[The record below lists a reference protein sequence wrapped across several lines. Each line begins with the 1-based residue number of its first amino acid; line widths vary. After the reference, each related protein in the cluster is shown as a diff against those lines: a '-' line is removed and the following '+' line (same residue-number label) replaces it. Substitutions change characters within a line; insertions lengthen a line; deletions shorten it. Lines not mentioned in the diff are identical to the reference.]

1 MKRAA
6 IVFLGLLAALGV
18 AMPGA
23 ARAAAS
29 WRLEQPLPPPP
40 PPDVQ
45 PAPGVVPLGTI
56 GDIEFWEPP
65 GSPPQANRGLLI
77 TSGNGDA
84 VGPGVW
90 AYDGAGWHEIATVCG
105 ATSGRIAWGGPAD
118 FWTVSDGRTG
128 QVEINGK
135 RPPLEDNSLCHFSDG
150 SVVAS
155 YAHLAFE
162 ADSYEAMSG
171 AACLPPQPP
180 AVSSSDCWFGGAAL
194 EEPQPAGSFHLHWN
208 GTTVTEQPYLNQGDP
223 VQEMR
228 QIENAIFE
236 SVAYSS
242 SDRSDEPKTLERPPL
257 LHFAEAETAM
267 EPLRTSELP
276 LFGSEGEP
284 TEDLEYLHLGSTE
297 GILWAATGK
306 QTQEA
311 KEGEV
316 TVLRRVGG
324 LWTQVIGPEEE
335 ARPGTGHPLPNL
347 FANATEEEELLGGP
361 ANEAQV
367 RAITPEPGSEDA
379 WLALARH
386 GESEGE
392 AAAAAAVLVHI
403 SAQGEVLGVQV
414 LPDSA
419 ERALPS
425 NPAGAVGR
433 LVCPALEDC
442 WMANVNGWLY
452 HLAPEGERSLPT
464 SELPGFPE
472 GKIISERPKD
482 EGFVQEVLD
491 APPPEDSGLK
501 EEIPEL
507 HSAAE
512 TVEAKAE
519 NKVTLPLL
527 SRVHSRLEGMTLQ
540 LSFHLSVKARVRL
553 VAKRNGKVVA
563 QTRVRILG
571 AGTHTLALR
580 LERRRWP
587 TKLSFQTHALAP
599 LRVVS
604 SVAGEGANITTE
616 TTSMRAPFGALPTK
630 LDRLP

>member
-6 IVFLGLLAALGV
+6 IVCAGLLAALGV
-18 AMPGA
+18 GMPGT

-29 WRLEQPLPPPP
+29 WRLEQPPPPP
-40 PPDVQ
+40 PPPGVQ

-77 TSGNGDA
+77 THGNGDA

-105 ATSGRIAWGGPAD
+105 ATNGRIAWGGPAD

-128 QVEINGK
+128 QAEINGK
-135 RPPLEDNSLCHFSDG
+135 RPPLEDNSLCHFSGG
-150 SVVAS
+150 SIVAS

-162 ADSYEAMSG
+162 TDSYEAMSG

-180 AVSSSDCWFGGAAL
+180 EVSSTDCWFGGAAL
-194 EEPQPAGSFHLHWN
+194 EEPQAPGSFHLHWN
-208 GTTVTEQPYLNQGDP
+208 GTTVAEQPYLNQGDP

-236 SVAYSS
+236 SVAYRS
-242 SDRSDEPKTLERPPL
+242 SDRRNEPTTLERPPL
-257 LHFAEAETAM
+257 LHFAEAETAF
-267 EPLRTSELP
+267 EPLPTSELP
-276 LFGSEGEP
+276 LFGSSEEP
-284 TEDLEYLHLGSTE
+284 TEDLEYLRLGSTE

-306 QTQEA
+306 QTREG

-316 TVLRRVGG
+316 TVLRRVDG
-324 LWTQVIGPEEE
+324 LWTQVIGPREEG
-335 ARPGTGHPLPNL
+335 RPGTGHPLPNL
-347 FANATEEEELLGGP
+347 FANATEEDELLGGS
-361 ANEAQV
+361 AKDAQV
-367 RAITPEPGSEDA
+367 RAIAPEPGSGDA

-386 GESEGE
+386 GQSEGE

-419 ERALPS
+419 ERALPAD
-425 NPAGAVGR
+425 PAGAVGR

-452 HLAPEGERSLPT
+452 HLAPEGERTLPQ
-464 SELPGFPE
+464 SELPGFRE
-472 GKIISERPKD
+472 GTIISERPKD

-501 EEIPEL
+501 EETPEY
-507 HSAAE
+507 STFGE
-512 TVEAKAE
+512 KVEAKAE

-527 SRVHSRLEGMTLQ
+527 SRVHSHLKGMTLQ

-553 VAKRNGKVVA
+553 VAKRKGKLVA
-563 QTRVRILG
+563 QTRNLVLG
-571 AGTHTLALR
+571 AGTHTLPLR

-604 SVAGEGANITTE
+604 SVGGEGGEITTV
-616 TTSMRAPFGALPTK
+616 TTELRAPVGAMLTK

>member
-1 MKRAA
+1 MRRAA
-6 IVFLGLLAALGV
+6 IIWVTLLAALGFT
-18 AMPGA
+18 MPAGA
-23 ARAAAS
+23 GAAAS
-29 WRLEQPLPPPP
+29 WRLEQPTPPPP
-40 PPDVQ
+40 PPGVQ

-77 TSGNGDA
+77 THGNGDA

-105 ATSGRIAWGGPAD
+105 ATNGRVAWGGPAD

-128 QVEINGK
+128 QAEINGK
-135 RPPLEDNSLCHFSDG
+135 RPPLEDNSLCHFSGG

-180 AVSSSDCWFGGAAL
+180 EVRSTDCWFGGAAL
-194 EEPQPAGSFHLHWN
+194 EEPQPPGSFHLHWN
-208 GTTVTEQPYLNQGDP
+208 GTTVAEQPYLNQGDP

-236 SVAYSS
+236 GVAYSIN
-242 SDRSDEPKTLERPPL
+242 DRSNETKTLERPPL
-257 LHFAEAETAM
+257 LHAAEAETAF
-267 EPLRTSELP
+267 EPLPTSELP
-276 LFGSEGEP
+276 LFGSEAEP

-297 GILWAATGK
+297 GVLWAAAGK
-306 QTQEA
+306 RTRED

-316 TVLRRVGG
+316 TVLRRIDG
-324 LWTQVIGPEEE
+324 LWTQVIGPGEEGR
-335 ARPGTGHPLPNL
+335 AGSAHALPNL
-347 FANATEEEELLGGP
+347 FANATEERELLGGE
-361 ANEAQV
+361 AKEAQV
-367 RAITPEPGSEDA
+367 RAIAPEPGSGDA

-386 GESEGE
+386 GESGAE
-392 AAAAAAVLVHI
+392 AAAATAVLVHI

-425 NPAGAVGR
+425 DPAGAVGR

-452 HLAPEGERSLPT
+452 HLAPEGERTLPQ

-501 EEIPEL
+501 EEMPEY
-507 HSAAE
+507 STFGE
-512 TVEAKAE
+512 KVEHASE

-527 SRVHSRLEGMTLQ
+527 SRVHSHLKGLTLQ

-563 QTRVRILG
+563 QTHNRVLRSG
-571 AGTHTLALR
+571 NHTLSLQ

-604 SVAGEGANITTE
+604 SVGGEGANINTE
-616 TTSMRAPFGALPTK
+616 TTELRAPLGTLLSKLGWLP
-630 LDRLP
+630 